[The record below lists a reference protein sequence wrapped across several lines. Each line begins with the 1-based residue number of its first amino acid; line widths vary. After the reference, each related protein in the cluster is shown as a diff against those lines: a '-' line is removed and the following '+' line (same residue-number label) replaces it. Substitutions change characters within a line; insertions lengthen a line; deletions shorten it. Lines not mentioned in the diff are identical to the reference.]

1 MSKFIII
8 EGTDNVGKDT
18 QQDLI
23 IKNMSEH
30 VFHKLHY
37 SSLPFKDDSGYYDK
51 EKHATYSKELYESMF
66 LLMMKSKTGYKKGDI
81 DINLIFNRSHLG
93 ETVYS
98 PLYRG
103 YSGDYVLDIE
113 KKYTKVLRED
123 LYLITLTN
131 DPHTILKRD
140 DGKSFYGNEE
150 EVKAEVDGFRRAHRL
165 STIKN
170 KLHVNVGTMSA
181 IEVSNIIVDFLKTEN
196 TVTGE
201 PKQLNMFS

>member
-1 MSKFIII
+1 
-8 EGTDNVGKDT
+8 
-18 QQDLI
+18 
-23 IKNMSEH
+23 
-30 VFHKLHY
+30 
-37 SSLPFKDDSGYYDK
+37 
-51 EKHATYSKELYESMF
+51 
-66 LLMMKSKTGYKKGDI
+66 MMKSKVGHKKGDT

-103 YSGDYVLDIE
+103 YSGDYVFDIE
-113 KKYTKVLRED
+113 KKFTKALRED

-150 EVKAEVDGFRRAHRL
+150 EVKAELDGFKRAHRL

-170 KLHVNVGTMSA
+170 KLHINVGTMSA
-181 IEVSNIIVDFLKTEN
+181 IEVSHIIAEFLKHKN
-196 TVTGE
+196 IVTGDN
-201 PKQLNMFS
+201 KQLNLFE

>member
-23 IKNMSEH
+23 IKNMSDH

-37 SSLPFKDDSGYYDK
+37 SSLPFKDDKD
-51 EKHATYSKELYESMF
+51 KHANYSKKMYDDMF
-66 LLMMKSKTGYKKGDI
+66 KLMMNCKDS
-81 DINLIFNRSHLG
+81 DINIIFNRSHLG
-93 ETVYS
+93 ETIYS

-103 YSGDYVLDIE
+103 YSGDYVFDIE
-113 KKYTKVLRED
+113 KKYTKALREE
-123 LYLITLTN
+123 LYLITLVN

-150 EVKAEVDGFRRAHRL
+150 EVKAEVDGFKRAHRK

-170 KLHVNVGTMSA
+170 KLLVNVGTMSA
-181 IEVSNIIVDFLKTEN
+181 IEVSNILIEFLSHEN
-196 TVTGE
+196 TITGDN
-201 PKQLNMFS
+201 KQLKMEL

>member
-23 IKNMSEH
+23 IKNMSDH

-37 SSLPFKDDSGYYDK
+37 SSLPFKDDKD
-51 EKHATYSKELYESMF
+51 KHAKYSKELYETMF
-66 LLMMKSKTGYKKGDI
+66 QLMMKSKIGNKKD
-81 DINLIFNRSHLG
+81 DLNINLIFNRSHLG

-103 YSGDYVLDIE
+103 YSGDYVFDIE
-113 KKYTKVLRED
+113 KKYTKALRED
-123 LYLITLTN
+123 LYLITLVN

-150 EVKAEVDGFRRAHRL
+150 EVKAEVDGFSRAHRK

-170 KLHVNVGTMSA
+170 KLLVNVGTMSA
-181 IEVSNIIVDFLKTEN
+181 IEVSNILIEFLHNEN
-196 TVTGE
+196 TITGDN
-201 PKQLNMFS
+201 KQLKMEL